1 MKLNFEIS
9 KSKRKKLYIQL
20 YDEIKNMIFTK
31 QILPNE
37 KLPSVRQL
45 VNRFS
50 LNSSTV
56 LKAYELLETEGH
68 IYKIPGSGTY
78 VKDRK
83 NYVEDQE
90 QKPIIENFKYGQIRI
105 NESIN
110 FASATPG
117 VEVFPTKKFQ
127 ESINKVFHEAG
138 GEALKYHETQGFIG
152 LRKVLAERL
161 KYDFHDVYCSNIHI
175 TSGAQQALDLI
186 KKSLLKPTSTL
197 ILSRPTYSGAI
208 NTFKGSCKIVTVEM
222 LEDGFDME
230 ELEEILNQTNVN
242 FVYTMINFQSP
253 TGIRW
258 SHEKKMKL
266 IELSKEYDFMIIEDD
281 CLSELYFYDN
291 PAAPLKT
298 LDKDNRII
306 YIKTFSKILIPGMRL
321 AYMIVPKELSP
332 QMVAAKFAS
341 DISTSGLNQR
351 ALTFLLRDG
360 FLENHLE
367 ETRKLFRKKFELI
380 VELIEEIQ
388 DLEIYYRPE
397 GGFYIWIILPNFINS
412 NDLYLELKK
421 RGVSILP
428 GNVFYPDG
436 AKDNRIRISFAA
448 VTEDEIK
455 IGIKILNDTVMSFK
469 KINNSS
475 DDFMPII

>member
-50 LNSSTV
+50 LNSSTI
-56 LKAYELLETEGH
+56 LKAYELLEAEGH
-68 IYKIPGSGTY
+68 IYKISGSGTY

-83 NYVEDQE
+83 NYIENQE
-90 QKPIIENFKYGQIRI
+90 QKPIIESFKYGQIRI
-105 NESIN
+105 NENIN
-110 FASATPG
+110 FASATPS

-127 ESINKVFHEAG
+127 ESINKVFHQVG

-152 LRKVLAERL
+152 LRKVIAEKL
-161 KYDFHDVYCSNIHI
+161 KDNFQEVYCSNIHI

-186 KKSLLKPTSTL
+186 KKSLLKPASTL

-208 NTFKGSCKIVTVEM
+208 NTFKGSCKIETVEM
-222 LEDGFDME
+222 MEDGFDME
-230 ELEEILNQTNVN
+230 ELEEILAHTNVN

-253 TGIRW
+253 TGVRW
-258 SHEKKMKL
+258 SHEKKLRL

-291 PAAPLKT
+291 PVAPLKT
-298 LDKDNRII
+298 LDRDNRVI

-321 AYMIVPKELSP
+321 AYMVVPTELSP
-332 QMVAAKFAS
+332 QIVAAKFSS

-351 ALTFLLRDG
+351 ALTYLLKED
-360 FLENHLE
+360 FLEEHLDK
-367 ETRKLFRKKFELI
+367 TRTIFRDKFELI
-380 VELIEEIQ
+380 VGLIEDIP

-397 GGFYIWIILPNFINS
+397 GGFYIWIILPDFINC
-412 NDLYLELKK
+412 NDLYSELKK
-421 RGVSILP
+421 RGVSVLP
-428 GNVFYPDG
+428 GNVFYPDSV
-436 AKDNRIRISFAA
+436 NNRRIRISFAA
-448 VTEDEIK
+448 VTQEEIK
-455 IGIKILNDTVMSFK
+455 VGIKILTDTVISFK
-469 KINNSS
+469 EVNHLT

>member
-20 YDEIKNMIFTK
+20 YDEIKNMIFTE
-31 QILPNE
+31 QILPDE

-83 NYVEDQE
+83 NHVEDQE
-90 QKPIIENFKYGQIRI
+90 QKPIIESFKYGQIKI

-127 ESINKVFHEAG
+127 ESINRVFHDVG
-138 GEALKYHETQGFIG
+138 GEALKYHETQGFMG

-161 KYDFHDVYCSNIHI
+161 KKDFHDVYCSNIHI

-186 KKSLLKPTSTL
+186 KKSLLKPASTL

-208 NTFKGSCKIVTVEM
+208 NTFKGCCKIKTVEM

-230 ELEEILNQTNVN
+230 ELEEILNHTHVD

-253 TGIRW
+253 TGVRW
-258 SHEKKMKL
+258 SHEKKLKL

-291 PAAPLKT
+291 PAAPLKA

-306 YIKTFSKILIPGMRL
+306 YIKTFSKILIPGMRI
-321 AYMIVPKELSP
+321 AYLIVPKEISP
-332 QMVAAKFAS
+332 QIVAAKFSS

-351 ALTFLLRDG
+351 ALTHLLNEG
-360 FLENHLE
+360 FLEAHLE
-367 ETRKLFRKKFELI
+367 KTRKIFKDKFELI
-380 VELIEEIQ
+380 IRLIDNIP
-388 DLEIYYRPE
+388 DLDIYHRPE
-397 GGFYIWIILPNFINS
+397 GGFYLWIILPDFINN

-448 VTEDEIK
+448 VTEEEIRV
-455 IGIKILNDTVMSFK
+455 GIKILNDTIMSFK
-469 KINNSS
+469 AVKNLP

>member
-9 KSKRKKLYIQL
+9 KLKRKKLYIQL

-78 VKDRK
+78 VKDKK
-83 NYVEDQE
+83 NHIEDQE
-90 QKPIIENFKYGQIRI
+90 QKPIIESFKYGQIKI
-105 NESIN
+105 NENIN

-127 ESINKVFHEAG
+127 ESINKVFQEVG

-152 LRKVLAERL
+152 LRKAIAERL
-161 KYDFHDVYCSNIHI
+161 KNDFQGVYCSNIHI

-208 NTFKGSCKIVTVEM
+208 NTFKGSCRIETVEM

-253 TGIRW
+253 TGVRW
-258 SHEKKMKL
+258 SYEKKAKL
-266 IELSKEYDFMIIEDD
+266 IELAKEHDFMIIEDD

-298 LDKDNRII
+298 LDEENRVI

-321 AYMIVPKELSP
+321 AYMVVPKEISP
-332 QMVAAKFAS
+332 QIVAAKFSS

-351 ALTFLLRDG
+351 ALTFLLEEG
-360 FLENHLE
+360 FLEEHLE

-380 VELIEEIQ
+380 LRLIEDIPN
-388 DLEIYYRPE
+388 LEIYHRPE
-397 GGFYIWIILPNFINS
+397 GGFYIWIILPDFINS

-428 GNVFYPDG
+428 GNVFYPDCV
-436 AKDNRIRISFAA
+436 NSRRIRISFAA
-448 VTEDEIK
+448 VTLEEIK
-455 IGIKILNDTVMSFK
+455 IGIRILTDTVMSFK
-469 KINNSS
+469 QVNHSS

>member
-31 QILPNE
+31 KILPNE

-50 LNSSTV
+50 LNSSTI
-56 LKAYELLETEGH
+56 LKAYELLEAEGH
-68 IYKIPGSGTY
+68 IYKVPGSGTY
-78 VKDRK
+78 VRDRK
-83 NYVEDQE
+83 NYIEDQE
-90 QKPIIENFKYGQIRI
+90 QKPIIESFKYGQIKI
-105 NESIN
+105 NENIN

-117 VEVFPTKKFQ
+117 VEVFPTEKFQ
-127 ESINKVFHEAG
+127 ESINKVFHEVG

-152 LRKVLAERL
+152 LRKTLAEKVR
-161 KYDFHDVYCSNIHI
+161 DNFQGVYCSNIHI

-208 NTFKGSCKIVTVEM
+208 NTFKGSCKIETVEM
-222 LEDGFDME
+222 LEDGFDMK
-230 ELEEILNQTNVN
+230 ELEEILIHTHVN

-258 SHEKKMKL
+258 SHEKKLKL

-291 PAAPLKT
+291 PVAPLKT
-298 LDKDNRII
+298 LDKDNKVI

-321 AYMIVPKELSP
+321 AYMVVPSELSP
-332 QMVAAKFAS
+332 QIVAAKFSS

-351 ALTFLLRDG
+351 ALTYLLKDG
-360 FLENHLE
+360 FLEEHLDK
-367 ETRKLFRKKFELI
+367 TRKIFKDKFELI
-380 VELIEEIQ
+380 VGLIENIP

-412 NDLYLELKK
+412 NELYLKLKK
-421 RGVSILP
+421 RGVSVLP
-428 GNVFYPDG
+428 GNVFYPDTVNN
-436 AKDNRIRISFAA
+436 KRIRISFAA
-448 VTEDEIK
+448 VTQEEIK
-455 IGIKILNDTVMSFK
+455 VGIKILADTVASFK
-469 KINNSS
+469 EVNHSS